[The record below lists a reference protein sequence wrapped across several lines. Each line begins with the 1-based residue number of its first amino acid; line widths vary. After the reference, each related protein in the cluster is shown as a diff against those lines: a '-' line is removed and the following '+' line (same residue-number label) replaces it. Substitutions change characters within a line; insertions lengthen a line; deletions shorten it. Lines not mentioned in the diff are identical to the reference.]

1 MFIYSYCIWHEA
13 ITVLNGN
20 HGYLS
25 EIMKKYFQLNSFL
38 TTSSKLILIPRTC
51 LFTRFGLF
59 TQAGQGLKL
68 GPIFWGLDPAVC
80 DLRQLWTQMAFDDG
94 KWLMAWHTRR
104 LLDNGIRLGLCIYS
118 GARRC
123 WEKSPGTMSWSKSS
137 HCKSA
142 TCSGMGKITSPGE
155 FFSGHFM
162 KKNWR
167 RGVWDGGQG
176 APGYSRASEVFL
188 LEPCQQ
194 QTIGLCF
201 VPLHRSEN
209 TLGLGFHTRNA

>member
-1 MFIYSYCIWHEA
+1 MFIYLYCIWHEA
-13 ITVLNGN
+13 ITVLNGS
-20 HGYLS
+20 HRYPS

-38 TTSSKLILIPRTC
+38 ITSSKLILIPRIC
-51 LFTRFGLF
+51 LFTRFGV

-68 GPIFWGLDPAVC
+68 GPIFWGLDPGVC

-104 LLDNGIRLGLCIYS
+104 LLEYGIQLGPCIYS
-118 GARRC
+118 GARHC
-123 WEKSPGTMSWSKSS
+123 WEQSPGTVSRSNSS

-142 TCSGMGKITSPGE
+142 TCSGRGKIASPGE

-162 KKNWR
+162 KKNRR

-176 APGYSRASEVFL
+176 APGYSSASEVFL

-209 TLGLGFHTRNA
+209 TLGLGFHTRNV